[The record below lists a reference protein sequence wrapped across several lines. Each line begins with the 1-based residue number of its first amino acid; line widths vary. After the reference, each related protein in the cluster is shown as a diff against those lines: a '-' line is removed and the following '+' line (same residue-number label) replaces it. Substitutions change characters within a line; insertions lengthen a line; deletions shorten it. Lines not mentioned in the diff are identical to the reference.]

1 MSILNSDKRWF
12 VNMPS
17 DRANI
22 IKKEML
28 PAFLSDL
35 DSHKVTKEYWD
46 ENAP

>member
-1 MSILNSDKRWF
+1 
-12 VNMPS
+12 MPS